1 MKERPILMNA
11 PMVRATLARTKTQ
24 TRRLMKPQPTPDP
37 VMGGHHWPSN
47 VVQSMVHVESQLMA
61 GDPSWSGLAASVS
74 PFGTRGDALWV
85 RESWRPVGNGPL
97 SECTG
102 PDDVRFAASA
112 GEAELATNRWRPS
125 IHMPRWASRIN
136 LIVESVRVERLQD
149 ISEEDA
155 IAEGIL
161 AFDGMLDDARICT
174 RAKELGDCIDDAR
187 PWFAAA
193 WEMLYGAA
201 SWDENPWV
209 WVVTFSVL
217 P

>member
-112 GEAELATNRWRPS
+112 GEAELVTNRWRPS

-136 LIVESVRVERLQD
+136 LLVESVRVERLQD
-149 ISEEDA
+149 ISE
-155 IAEGIL
+155 
-161 AFDGMLDDARICT
+161 DDARAEGCDGTGPVGYIPTMIRMGAC
-174 RAKELGDCIDDAR
+174 RYD
-187 PWFAAA
+187 FANLWMAIN
-193 WEMLYGAA
+193 GAE
-201 SWDENPWV
+201 SWGANPWV
-209 WVVTFSVL
+209 WVVSFKREVK